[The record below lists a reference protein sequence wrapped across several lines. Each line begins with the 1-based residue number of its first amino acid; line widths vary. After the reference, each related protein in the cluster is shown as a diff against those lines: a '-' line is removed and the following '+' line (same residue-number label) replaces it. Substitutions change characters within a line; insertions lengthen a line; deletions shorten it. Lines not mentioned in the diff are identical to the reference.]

1 MKTYI
6 PLDRLKRS
14 RDSGSALY
22 NMHPTDV
29 LGRAGGGVFVFDS
42 IGWIIIGLLKSV
54 FLPRNLWVCEGELH
68 GVYIVVEDGAF
79 HSAVGGY
86 ELLVDVSE
94 NHLHLCH

>member
-1 MKTYI
+1 MGGTETKTARLRRKTNLWK
-6 PLDRLKRS
+6 LDKSVVIR
-14 RDSGSALY
+14 GFY
-22 NMHPTDV
+22 
-29 LGRAGGGVFVFDS
+29 VFVFDS
-42 IGWIIIGLLKSV
+42 IGLTIIGMLKSV

-68 GVYIVVEDGAF
+68 GVYVVVEDGAF